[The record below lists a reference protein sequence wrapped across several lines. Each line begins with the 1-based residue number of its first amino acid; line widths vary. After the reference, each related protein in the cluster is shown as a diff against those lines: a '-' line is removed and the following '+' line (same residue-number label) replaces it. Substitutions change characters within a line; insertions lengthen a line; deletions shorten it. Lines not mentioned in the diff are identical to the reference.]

1 MHTTF
6 EYASNTYHILIDII
20 IMKITSETCLRK
32 QITRIQYNMSVFR
45 VFLFYFMF

>member
-6 EYASNTYHILIDII
+6 DNASNTYHILIDVT

-32 QITRIQYNMSVFR
+32 QITRIQYNRPVSR